1 MSTVAT
7 AVANA
12 TAACIA
18 ASRPISAD
26 KPSGWFREVLLALL
40 QPIAEKS
47 VRGVASSDACQNCTA
62 ATESATIIFYT
73 IAEAIFSESGTLH
86 GLSASSEANASQT
99 AAIFIDSVV
108 NATAG
113 AVAEVRPAQRHF

>member
-12 TAACIA
+12 TAACI
-18 ASRPISAD
+18 AD

-47 VRGVASSDACQNCTA
+47 VRGVASSDACPNCTA
-62 ATESATIIFYT
+62 ATESATITFYT